1 MIGIIIFIALVFILS
16 KYFQKKRFGDKYIS
30 NNNII
35 NNNEAEIF
43 TLIEKL
49 LITNIINNQIELG
62 KKTSVYEVNKTLGIS
77 NKSID
82 VQKRKRS
89 DTISSINDKF
99 VLIVNINEYKLIKR
113 ARTDFDKRIYDFYI
127 SEEDLSIIENYIK

>member
-1 MIGIIIFIALVFILS
+1 M
-16 KYFQKKRFGDKYIS
+16 
-30 NNNII
+30 
-35 NNNEAEIF
+35 
-43 TLIEKL
+43 
-49 LITNIINNQIELG
+49 
-62 KKTSVYEVNKTLGIS
+62 
-77 NKSID
+77 
-82 VQKRKRS
+82 QKRKRS